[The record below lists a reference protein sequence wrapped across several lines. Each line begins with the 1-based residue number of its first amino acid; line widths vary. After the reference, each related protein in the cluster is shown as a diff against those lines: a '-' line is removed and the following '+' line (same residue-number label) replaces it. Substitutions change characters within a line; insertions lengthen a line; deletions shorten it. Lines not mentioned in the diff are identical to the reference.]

1 MKFGSKDI
9 PFVYKGDKLVYPNP
23 IKDGLLLWYDFR
35 GMTNK
40 SKDKDIAKDLS
51 GNGNHGQLQNFHYI
65 ASEKPQGNGSELYLN
80 TPLIVTDPTLAIY
93 NGVNPPVGGVFNNYN
108 SQTKGMVTN
117 RIDIPATANTLL
129 VMLKLYSKTEDQRY
143 LDRAKLIADYIAST
157 MRTVSFYGSEFQVV
171 PNRNLYADGNWNV
184 LLGEINTRTQYQ
196 ALWGFS
202 ELLYITGEYGDLAY
216 QLMQTVGLFYN
227 NIKGRVTD
235 GELSPF
241 MKGATY
247 DTMIVDTDTNRA
259 GFVWNRFNHSNAD
272 VLVKSISAYL
282 KAMGEGEVEDPQGN
296 TFDPQAIL
304 DDFAYHIKASHE
316 AGILT
321 MSVTGLPYAF
331 ILRNEDAE
339 AGVNWD
345 WVGDEGWGDT
355 WFTNDS
361 VLWSLEGIALLH
373 KMNPEYGLGDLIT
386 NYRNNFVALQVKTHP
401 TYPNIADSVL
411 FYDRYKFD
419 GSHIEDDPSLS
430 TSGSAL
436 LWEVDKILGIVNT
449 SLHEKI
455 LKTLFDTQKDTPD
468 DLVMHGAYGW
478 DAADP
483 IALIEMKATGEIYL
497 SPFAEYGASIT
508 EYEYS
513 PDSGYS
519 DNKLVFDGIDDKLQI
534 PDLSLDSTKMSV
546 MHDGKIYSYEDD
558 KVVTVNKHS
567 DGAKGLEVGRR
578 NLLLNS
584 GTSRKS
590 SEYIVT
596 EYPLSKEIEQGAT
609 VTVLFRARLGEGKSY
624 FQLYNSGGHTSGNV
638 VSINR
643 KGEVGDYALYKA
655 TFDWRIPTSNTNEFL
670 RIYHVSPSVIVE
682 SEISWI
688 KLVEG
693 NSITSDWTPA
703 PEDFQ
708 TSSLSLSSLSN
719 LQLYNRPLRKDE
731 LLHNAESKGLK
742 ELVDGVVV
750 QDGLV
755 LHYDF
760 SHESNTSEYK
770 DKAFDYSGNGN
781 HGELQ
786 NFNFTEESGYEGEGL
801 KFDGVDDYVEEIQPF
816 YEKYTSNGIVYVE
829 ATISIPTTH
838 RQTVVSAHYFNF
850 DMAVEA
856 GNRIS
861 FWFGDSEHRHNYQL
875 LNGISLDWDYT
886 KGTHVIGV
894 LKDFQNNKVKF
905 YVNGKEVQTYTLVEH
920 DRDITFQPYP
930 INIGKRSGVMN
941 QLVDGNIHSAKVYL
955 NRVLTPEEI
964 AHNYAIEKEKFNIIE
979 GEM

>member
-1 MKFGSKDI
+1 MSVKMKFGGKDI
-9 PFVYKGDKLVYPNP
+9 PFVYKGDKLIYPNP
-23 IKDGLLLWYDFR
+23 IKDGLLLWYDFK
-35 GMTNK
+35 GMTNQ

-108 SQTKGMVTN
+108 PQTKGMVTN

-272 VLVKSISAYL
+272 VLVKSINTYL

-296 TFDPQAIL
+296 AFDPQAIL

-331 ILRNEDAE
+331 ILREEDTE
-339 AGVNWD
+339 VGVNWD

-497 SPFAEYGASIT
+497 SPFTEYGASII

-534 PDLSLDSTKMSV
+534 PQLNLDSTKMSV
-546 MHDGKIYSYEDD
+546 ELNGKTYSYDGD
-558 KVVTVNKHS
+558 KVVSVDEGGVIRAENLNLFKFSNLIFPSNSTVSSSGVRIEFTNSNYYIANYMNLKANTEYFIS
-567 DGAKGLEVGRR
+567 IDRIFNPDNPLYKDGATIQINNRTNNSVVRSLGRI
-578 NLLLNS
+578 NS
-584 GTSRKS
+584 GERISFTLTKEQVDAQGGVFSVAI
-590 SEYIVT
+590 YISNST
-596 EYPLSKEIEQGAT
+596 T
-609 VTVLFRARLGEGKSY
+609 VSGYLEGVM
-624 FQLYNSGGHTSGNV
+624 FTSGGS
-638 VSINR
+638 
-643 KGEVGDYALYKA
+643 KA
-655 TFDWRIPTSNTNEFL
+655 YS
-670 RIYHVSPSVIVE
+670 
-682 SEISWI
+682 
-688 KLVEG
+688 
-693 NSITSDWTPA
+693 PA
-703 PEDFQ
+703 PEDFL
-708 TSSLSLSSLSN
+708 TTELNYSPLSS
-719 LQLYNRPLRKDE
+719 LQLYNRPLTTSE
-731 LLHNAESKGLK
+731 LLHNNKTKISSELK
-742 ELVDGVVV
+742 EGQYV
-750 QDGLV
+750 QDGLI

-760 SHESNTSEYK
+760 SKESNTGEYK
-770 DKAFDYSGNGN
+770 DRAFDYSGRQN
-781 HGELQ
+781 HGELK
-786 NFNFTEESGYEGEGL
+786 NFAFSSGSGYEGEGL
-801 KFDGVDDYVEEIQPF
+801 RFDGVDDEITIPYANNPF
-816 YEKYTSNGIVYVE
+816 SNNYTWEVVLKPHDVSKDMMFMYGSTTAQYFRIQNGKLGASVRGQDSPVAYTLTNFSMENNKTYHVVMAHSNGKFKIYADGKLVGESDKGLRDERYRLSWIGKYTSVDPRAFVGE
-829 ATISIPTTH
+829 MM
-838 RQTVVSAHYFNF
+838 SAKTY
-850 DMAVEA
+850 DKAL
-856 GNRIS
+856 
-861 FWFGDSEHRHNYQL
+861 SEEEITHNY
-875 LNGISLDWDYT
+875 
-886 KGTHVIGV
+886 
-894 LKDFQNNKVKF
+894 
-905 YVNGKEVQTYTLVEH
+905 E
-920 DRDITFQPYP
+920 
-930 INIGKRSGVMN
+930 
-941 QLVDGNIHSAKVYL
+941 
-955 NRVLTPEEI
+955 
-964 AHNYAIEKEKFNIIE
+964 IEKAKFGLE
-979 GEM
+979 